1 MKTQRPARRLL
12 RIGIDATAPSG
23 PRPNPSRARAR
34 RRRTLRPAFS
44 GWIA

>member
-1 MKTQRPARRLL
+1 MKTRNTARKRLL

-23 PRPNPSRARAR
+23 PRLNPPRARK
-34 RRRTLRPAFS
+34 RRTVLPAFS